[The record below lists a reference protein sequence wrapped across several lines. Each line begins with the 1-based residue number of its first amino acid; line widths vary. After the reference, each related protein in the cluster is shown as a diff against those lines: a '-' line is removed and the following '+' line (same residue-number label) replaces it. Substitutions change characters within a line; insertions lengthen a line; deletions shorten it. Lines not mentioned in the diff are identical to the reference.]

1 MVTIAPVGNP
11 MDTARQ
17 MAEAGYDITIS
28 PEGKYLRA
36 YPTTVAVN

>member
-1 MVTIAPVGNP
+1 MILVAPVDGAL
-11 MDTARQ
+11 DTARQ

-36 YPTTVAVN
+36 FPTTVQVQ